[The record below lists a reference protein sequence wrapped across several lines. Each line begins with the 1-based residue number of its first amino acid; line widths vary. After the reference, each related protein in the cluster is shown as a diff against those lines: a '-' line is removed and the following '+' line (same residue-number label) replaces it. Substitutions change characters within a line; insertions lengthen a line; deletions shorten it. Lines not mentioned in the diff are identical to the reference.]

1 MFARIPNYVLTT
13 GAVVAVIVLVGLY
26 DNQRAP
32 VADGKVG
39 LVVGVPANQLM
50 TQSGDDIVL
59 PVVLRLVN
67 RSENE
72 EALEAES
79 KCKIFRFVVTTPQN
93 EFIQAKRFADDCPT
107 NTAYGNVEANSVI
120 EQIEAVRLDASRY
133 AAGDYK
139 LLVKFWNY
147 EGEAEF
153 ALVAGD

>member
-13 GAVVAVIVLVGLY
+13 AAIVAVIVLVGLY

-32 VADGKVG
+32 VAGGSVG
-39 LVVGVPANQLM
+39 LVVGVPTNQLM
-50 TQSGDDIVL
+50 TQSGDDIVM
-59 PVVLRLVN
+59 PVVLRLIN
-67 RSENE
+67 RSEKE
-72 EALEAES
+72 AALEAEN

-107 NTAYGNVEANSVI
+107 TKTYGNVEANSII

-139 LLVKFWNY
+139 LRVKFWNY

-153 ALVAGD
+153 TLVAGN

>member
-13 GAVVAVIVLVGLY
+13 GAIVAVIVLVGLY
-26 DNQRAP
+26 DNQRTP

-50 TQSGDDIVL
+50 TQSGDVIVL
-59 PVVLRLVN
+59 PVVLRLIN
-67 RSENE
+67 RSDAE
-72 EALEAES
+72 EALEAEN

-107 NTAYGNVEANSVI
+107 HAAYGNVAAGEAI
-120 EQIEAVRLDASRY
+120 EQIEAVPLDASRY
-133 AAGDYK
+133 APGDYK
-139 LLVKFWNY
+139 LRVKFWDY

-153 ALVAGD
+153 TLVADN

>member
-13 GAVVAVIVLVGLY
+13 GAIAAVIVLVGLY

-32 VADGKVG
+32 VADGSVG
-39 LVVGVPANQLM
+39 LVIGVPANQLM

-59 PVVLRLVN
+59 PVVLRLIN
-67 RSENE
+67 RSEKE
-72 EALEAES
+72 EALEAEN

-107 NTAYGNVEANSVI
+107 NTTYGIVEANSVI

-133 AAGDYK
+133 VPGDYK
-139 LLVKFWNY
+139 LRVKFWNY

-153 ALVAGD
+153 TLVTGN